1 VIKLLTA
8 GTATPPVLAN
18 VRFAPEAAA
27 HELISFLYL
36 LIGQH

>member
-18 VRFAPEAAA
+18 VRFAPIVLKNLAVEV
-27 HELISFLYL
+27 E
-36 LIGQH
+36 GDR